1 MLDIVHLHP
10 MVVHFP
16 VALLL
21 VSAVFEIVYLI
32 NKDPFYRRAGFYLF
46 VLGAL
51 GVAAAVITGNLA
63 EEAVESEA
71 IERFLEAHEEAGQ
84 LTLIIVII
92 TFIVRLVLQIMDK
105 YHGIYQWVFLALF
118 AISLVAMVR
127 TAYLG
132 GELVYTHGA
141 GVQLQ
146 AAGAETGGAVG
157 TFQQEE
163 HEEEDD
169 D

>member
-1 MLDIVHLHP
+1 MLDVVHFHP

-21 VSAVFEIVYLI
+21 ISALFEVVYLI

-46 VLGAL
+46 VMGAL
-51 GVAAAVITGNLA
+51 GIVAAVITGNLA
-63 EEAVESEA
+63 EEAAEREA
-71 IERFLEAHEEAGQ
+71 IERFIEAHEEAGQ
-84 LTLIIVII
+84 LTLVLTII
-92 TFIVRLVLQIMDK
+92 TFIVRIALKVMDK
-105 YHGIYQWVFLALF
+105 YHGIYQWIFLTLF
-118 AISLVAMVR
+118 AISIAAMVR

-141 GVQLQ
+141 GVQWQ
-146 AAGAETGGAVG
+146 AIGTETVQPAG